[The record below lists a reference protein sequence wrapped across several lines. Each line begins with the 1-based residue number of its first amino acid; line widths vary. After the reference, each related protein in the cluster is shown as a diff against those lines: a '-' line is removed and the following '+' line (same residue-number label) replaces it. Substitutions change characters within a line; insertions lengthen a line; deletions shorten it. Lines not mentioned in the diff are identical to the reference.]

1 MLEILGQAQK
11 ASVIQSH
18 LKKMFAG
25 IDKVQLSKDE
35 RLIEAMVSSDGEV
48 VPLRAPVA
56 VGAEVE
62 VWLKQLSDQM
72 QATLAHALLACVRE
86 FDLEKYPSQL
96 LCLAESITFTHQ
108 CEEAIKSAQ
117 LPALY
122 AALGNR
128 LADLTAFD
136 TGGQRVL
143 ELKIKALVFDVIHN
157 YDIVRQLMAAKCA
170 ALDDWAWHKQL
181 KWRLVAAPPADVQ
194 AGAAAQRCVVQM
206 VDAEFQYSYEY
217 LGNAP
222 KLVHTPLTDKCY
234 LVLTQGQH
242 LGYGG
247 CPFGPAGTGKTE
259 SVKALGCA
267 LGRQTLVFNCDEAI
281 DFQSM
286 GRILTGLV
294 QCGAWGCFDEFN
306 RLKEDQLSA
315 VSQQIQVIQSALK
328 NREPQCDLLGAT
340 VAVNQN
346 AGIFVTMNP
355 AGKEYGG
362 RSKLPDNL
370 KQLLRAVAMSV
381 PDNNLIAEVILYSE
395 GFAHA
400 KTLGLKLVSIYT
412 LSKQLLSPQRH
423 YDWGLRALKTV
434 LGAGGSL
441 IHAERKRTAAAAAS
455 KEGASASS
463 GPVVLSLAAETQL
476 LVQALNMNTL
486 SKLTYADA
494 LRFQALVLDVFPG
507 LQISEME
514 NERYA

>member
-1 MLEILGQAQK
+1 MSRPLYCLIR
-11 ASVIQSH
+11 H
-18 LKKMFAG
+18 LRPTITTATT
-25 IDKVQLSKDE
+25 
-35 RLIEAMVSSDGEV
+35 DGEV

-181 KWRLVAAPPADVQ
+181 KWRLVPAPPADVQ

-206 VDAEFQYSYEY
+206 VDAEFAYSYEY

-259 SVKALGCA
+259 SGAD
-267 LGRQTLVFNCDEAI
+267 GR
-281 DFQSM
+281 
-286 GRILTGLV
+286 GRMPR
-294 QCGAWGCFDEFN
+294 W
-306 RLKEDQLSA
+306 
-315 VSQQIQVIQSALK
+315 
-328 NREPQCDLLGAT
+328 
-340 VAVNQN
+340 
-346 AGIFVTMNP
+346 
-355 AGKEYGG
+355 
-362 RSKLPDNL
+362 
-370 KQLLRAVAMSV
+370 
-381 PDNNLIAEVILYSE
+381 
-395 GFAHA
+395 
-400 KTLGLKLVSIYT
+400 
-412 LSKQLLSPQRH
+412 
-423 YDWGLRALKTV
+423 
-434 LGAGGSL
+434 
-441 IHAERKRTAAAAAS
+441 
-455 KEGASASS
+455 
-463 GPVVLSLAAETQL
+463 
-476 LVQALNMNTL
+476 
-486 SKLTYADA
+486 
-494 LRFQALVLDVFPG
+494 
-507 LQISEME
+507 
-514 NERYA
+514 